1 MVNQGTRELDTFY
14 KGFLKER
21 SRVENEYAKQL
32 RKLIKMYTPKTK
44 KKTGDEESSQTQGF
58 RLILEELGYQAGQ
71 HELIAESFG
80 KEFTK
85 EIGNRV
91 NDVKQEMRTN
101 RKEAETCQQNL
112 SHEYKALDD
121 AKLKYQKSHIEL
133 EIAKTTYAKTE
144 AD

>member
-32 RKLIKMYTPKTK
+32 RKLIKMYAPKTK

-80 KEFTK
+80 KTLTK
-85 EIGNRV
+85 EIDNRV
-91 NDVKQEMRTN
+91 SEV
-101 RKEAETCQQNL
+101 
-112 SHEYKALDD
+112 
-121 AKLKYQKSHIEL
+121 
-133 EIAKTTYAKTE
+133 KTE
-144 AD
+144 TGNLRK